1 MSGNQGGQ
9 EKTEQATPQKLKQ
22 AREEGNVPRSPDLG
36 GWASV
41 AAGVAL
47 TPWTLSVAQDRFGGF
62 LHRLADVAESP
73 EPEVAVG
80 LLGHGLLTGALVA
93 APIAGACALA
103 VVVGGGVQGGLGFAP
118 KALQPKWQRLNP
130 IQGAK
135 QHYGPTAW
143 WQALQTAV
151 KTAVLV
157 LVTVLAVRD
166 ITPIV
171 QAAGTLPLSASVEA
185 ARGAVAD
192 LVMTSVVVGL
202 LLGVVDYL
210 VRRRKRGR
218 DLRMTKQEV
227 KEELRNSEGD
237 PWIRAARRSRAV
249 ALTRN
254 RMMSDVATADAVL
267 VNPTHVAVAL
277 RYEASRGAPRVV
289 AKGAGHLAA
298 RIRARAAEHGVPMVR
313 DVALARALHRSC
325 RVGDEIPAELY
336 GAVAQVL
343 AFLLSLRRTRR
354 RAPDRPL
361 TVPRPRRRH
370 HRPAL
375 PLGE

>member
-1 MSGNQGGQ
+1 VSNNQGGQ

-22 AREEGNVPRSPDLG
+22 AREDGNVPRSPDLG
-36 GWASV
+36 GWATV

-47 TPWTLSVAQDRFGGF
+47 APWTLASAQDRFGRF
-62 LHRLADVAESP
+62 LHRLAGVAATP
-73 EPEVAVG
+73 EPEVALR
-80 LLGHGLLTGALVA
+80 LLGEGMLAGALVA
-93 APIAGACALA
+93 VPIAGACTLA
-103 VVVGGGVQGGLGFAP
+103 VVVGGGVQGGLVFAP
-118 KALQPKWQRLNP
+118 KALRPKWQRLNP
-130 IQGAK
+130 IHGFK
-135 QHYGPTAW
+135 EHYGPTAW

-151 KTAVLV
+151 KTAALV

-171 QAAGTLPLSASVEA
+171 RGAGTLPLGASVDA

-192 LVMTSVVVGL
+192 LVVTSVVVGFL
-202 LLGVVDYL
+202 LAIADHL
-210 VRRRKRGR
+210 VKRRKRSR

-227 KEELRNSEGD
+227 KEEARNSEGD
-237 PWIRAARRSRAV
+237 PWIKAARRSRAV

-277 RYEASRGAPRVV
+277 RYEPSRGAPRVV

-298 RIRARAAEHGVPMVR
+298 RIRARAAEHGVPLVR
-313 DVALARALHRSC
+313 DVDLARALYRGC
-325 RVGDEIPAELY
+325 RVGEEIPAELY

-343 AFLLSLRRTRR
+343 AFLLSLRRARR
-354 RAPDRPL
+354 GVDVDRPL
-361 TVPRPRRRH
+361 TVPRPRRRA
-370 HRPAL
+370 PSL
-375 PLGE
+375 EPS

>member
-1 MSGNQGGQ
+1 VSSGQGGQ
-9 EKTEQATPQKLKQ
+9 DRTEDATPQKLKQ
-22 AREEGNVPRSPDLG
+22 AREDGNVARSPDLG
-36 GWASV
+36 GWATV
-41 AAGVAL
+41 AAGTAL
-47 TPWTLSVAQDRFGGF
+47 APWALASSQDRFGRLMHG
-62 LHRLADVAESP
+62 LADVAASP
-73 EPEVAVG
+73 EPEVALR
-80 LLGHGLLTGALVA
+80 LLGDGMLAGALVA
-93 APIAGACALA
+93 VPIAGACTLA
-103 VVVGGGVQGGLGFAP
+103 VVVGGGVQGGVTVAP
-118 KALQPKWQRLNP
+118 KALHPKWQRLNP
-130 IQGAK
+130 VKGFK
-135 QHYGPTAW
+135 EHYGPMAW
-143 WQALQTAV
+143 WQAVQTAV
-151 KTAVLV
+151 KTAALV

-171 QAAGTLPLSASVEA
+171 QAAGTLPLGASVDA

-192 LVMTSVVVGL
+192 LVVTSVVVGF
-202 LLGVVDYL
+202 LLGITDYL
-210 VRRRKRGR
+210 FKRRKRSR

-237 PWIRAARRSRAV
+237 PWIKAARRSRAV

-298 RIRARAAEHGVPMVR
+298 RIRARATEHGVPLVR
-313 DVALARALHRSC
+313 DVPLARALYRGC

-354 RAPDRPL
+354 LDPDRGPL
-361 TVPRPRRRH
+361 TVPRPRPRPPSHVRH
-370 HRPAL
+370 
-375 PLGE
+375 

>member
-1 MSGNQGGQ
+1 MSNGQGGQ
-9 EKTEQATPQKLKQ
+9 DRTEQATPQKLKQ

-36 GWASV
+36 GWATV

-47 TPWTLSVAQDRFGGF
+47 APWTITVAQDRFGRF
-62 LHRLADVAESP
+62 LHGVADVAASP
-73 EPEVAVG
+73 EPEVALRLLGDG
-80 LLGHGLLTGALVA
+80 LLAGALVA
-93 APIAGACALA
+93 VPIAGACTLA
-103 VVVGGGVQGGLGFAP
+103 VVVGGGVQGGLVFAP
-118 KALQPKWQRLNP
+118 KALRPKWQRLDP
-130 IQGAK
+130 IKGVK
-135 QHYGPTAW
+135 EHYGPTAW
-143 WQALQTAV
+143 WQAVQTAV
-151 KTAVLV
+151 KTAALV

-171 QAAGTLPLSASVEA
+171 RAAGTLPLGASVDA

-192 LVMTSVVVGL
+192 LVVTSVVVGFV
-202 LLGVVDYL
+202 LGIADHL
-210 VRRRKRGR
+210 VKRRKRSR

-237 PWIRAARRSRAV
+237 PWIKAARRSRAV

-298 RIRARAAEHGVPMVR
+298 RIRARAAEHGVPLVR
-313 DVALARALHRSC
+313 DVPLARALYRGC

-354 RAPDRPL
+354 LDPDRGPL
-361 TVPRPRRRH
+361 TVPRPRSRR
-370 HRPAL
+370 L
-375 PLGE
+375 

>member
-1 MSGNQGGQ
+1 MSNNQGGQ
-9 EKTEQATPQKLKQ
+9 DKTEDATPQKLKQ
-22 AREEGNVPRSPDLG
+22 ARQEGNVPRSPDLG
-36 GWASV
+36 GWATV

-47 TPWTLSVAQDRFGGF
+47 APWALASAPDRFGRL
-62 LHRLADVAESP
+62 LHEVADVAASP
-73 EPEVAVG
+73 EPEVALR
-80 LLGHGLLTGALVA
+80 LLGDGMLAGAMVA
-93 APIAGACALA
+93 VPIAGACTLA
-103 VVVGGGVQGGLGFAP
+103 VVVGGGVQGGLVFAP

-130 IQGAK
+130 VKGFK
-135 QHYGPTAW
+135 EHYGPTAW

-151 KTAVLV
+151 KTAALV

-166 ITPIV
+166 IVPIV
-171 QAAGTLPLSASVEA
+171 QGAGTLPLGASVDA

-192 LVMTSVVVGL
+192 LVVTSVVVGF
-202 LLGVVDYL
+202 LLGIADYL
-210 VRRRKRGR
+210 VKRRKRSK

-237 PWIRAARRSRAV
+237 PWIKAARRSRAV

-298 RIRARAAEHGVPMVR
+298 RIRARATEHGVPLVR
-313 DVALARALHRSC
+313 DVALARALYQGC
-325 RVGDEIPAELY
+325 RVGEEIPAELY

-354 RAPDRPL
+354 LDPDRGPL
-361 TVPRPRRRH
+361 TVPRPRRRA
-370 HRPAL
+370 RVRA
-375 PLGE
+375 GG